1 MHYVE
6 LIALALA
13 AAAPPGSTEAPAR
26 SFAWRVNDKIAAADA
41 SRASGD
47 GFGVQ
52 MMITGDYQGFWK
64 AWEGP
69 TPPQLSVTSRTERG
83 KPVHAML
90 VFSGCKAGADGNCNV
105 MADFHITAPDG
116 SSYGKQINAQVWKL
130 PPAPDFNLQL
140 SEGSIGFSVDPGE
153 MLGQYKLKAA
163 VTDHV
168 ARIALAVEAPV
179 NVVEAG
185 RKPARQASQTFAGQ

>member
-6 LIALALA
+6 LIGLALA
-13 AAAPPGSTEAPAR
+13 AAAPPVAQEAPPPR
-26 SFAWRVNDKIAAADA
+26 SFAWRVNDKVAAADP
-41 SRASGD
+41 SRASAD

-52 MMITGDYQGFWK
+52 MMITDDHEGFWK

-105 MADFHITAPDG
+105 TADFDITAPDG
-116 SSYGKQINAQVWKL
+116 SSYGKQMSAQVWKL
-130 PPAPDFNLQL
+130 PPAPDYNLQL
-140 SEGSIGFSVDPGE
+140 SEGSIGFSVEPSE
-153 MLGQYKLKAA
+153 MLGQYKLKAR

-179 NVVEAG
+179 QVAEVG
-185 RKPARQASQTFAGQ
+185 TKRAR